1 MTNREWLGTLSD
13 EEFAEWIVCDALDI
27 GRRYTDSAL
36 GLEEWLKR
44 KRNQISKVKLSNSN
58 VENGM

>member
-13 EEFAEWIVCDALDI
+13 QELAEWIVCDALDI

-36 GLEEWLKR
+36 GLEEWLKEKKNEEIR
-44 KRNQISKVKLSNSN
+44 C
-58 VENGM
+58 